1 MSPVVQLLIVV
12 ASVFGVNLIPAFAP
26 PTWALLIYFR
36 IAFGLPVAVLA
47 VAGAFAA
54 LPGRILLAL
63 GFRAL
68 GSHLPAKSRERAQ
81 ALGSLLSSRTSQLA
95 VFVLFAVS
103 PLPSNSLFEAA
114 GLARLRLTPLAIAF
128 LAGRLVTYTLYLFL
142 ASKVQS
148 GLAAILAQGVTSWQ
162 AVVLGVAGIAG
173 VFAVVGID
181 WPRVIDRFDRKRKPR
196 AQTA

>member
-1 MSPVVQLLIVV
+1 MSPALQLLIVV

-36 IAFGLPVAVLA
+36 IAFGLPIAVLA

-54 LPGRILLAL
+54 LTGRILLAR

-81 ALGSLLSSRTSQLA
+81 ALGSVLSSRTSRFA
-95 VFVLFAVS
+95 VFVIFAVS

-114 GLARLRLTPLAIAF
+114 GLARLRLAPLGIAF
-128 LAGRLVTYTLYLFL
+128 VAGRLVTNTLYLLL

-148 GLAAILAQGVTSWQ
+148 GLAAIFARGVTSWQ

-173 VFAVVGID
+173 VFAVVGVD
-181 WPRVIDRFDRKRKPR
+181 WPRVIARFERKRKPR
-196 AQTA
+196 PQTG